1 MLQIYHNPKC
11 GKCREGLAILEKVNI
26 EFEIIKYL
34 DTPPTKT
41 ELLSILEKLK
51 INPLELVRIKEQVW
65 IENFKGKSLSDDQ
78 IIDAMIQYPILI
90 ERPIVVN
97 GNKAVLG
104 RPPIKIH
111 EII

>member
-11 GKCREGLAILEKVNI
+11 GKSREGLGILEKANI

-34 DTPPTKT
+34 NTPPTKA
-41 ELLSILEKLK
+41 ELLSILEKLNIK
-51 INPLELVRIKEQVW
+51 PLALVRIKEKVW
-65 IENFKGKSLSDDQ
+65 IENFKGKSLSDER

-90 ERPIVVN
+90 ERPIVIN

-104 RPPIKIH
+104 RPPLKIH
-111 EII
+111 EIL